1 MDGSKP
7 ELADI
12 FRRYGEAYLQKF
24 GASLSA
30 AQRRVMKAIQS
41 CRTAALGGHVEVCDR
56 CGHQRV
62 WYNSC
67 FMGSI
72 SLWGVGRLNDAHSK
86 GRTRV
91 QLTIKIWRTL
101 PSKAQSVCP
110 AAGMNLFGGAAE
122 RQPQWPRVFQLDLP
136 ECRFR

>member
-7 ELADI
+7 ELADT
-12 FRRYGEAYLQKF
+12 FRRYGEAYLRKF

-67 FMGSI
+67 SDRHCPKCQA
-72 SLWGVGRLNDAHSK
+72 LAR
-86 GRTRV
+86 
-91 QLTIKIWRTL
+91 
-101 PSKAQSVCP
+101 AQWLEDRQSELLDCP
-110 AAGMNLFGGAAE
+110 LCAVSRYVVFNAE
-122 RQPQWPRVFQLDLP
+122 RSDLADSLS
-136 ECRFR
+136 RNAT